1 MELIDNATV
10 HKFHFEGNCQ
20 QTLAGADLGLKTF
33 EVWRLMVA
41 PGNNLPADRHQGEEV
56 VITVRGTGRFI
67 VDGNPVDIWADTTL
81 VIPPGASRQIS
92 NTGSEELVL
101 LLVRGVVPT

>member
-10 HKFHFEGNCQ
+10 HKFHFKGNFQ
-20 QTLAGADLGLKTF
+20 QTLAGADQGLKTF
-33 EVWRLMVA
+33 EVWRLSVA
-41 PGNNLPADRHQGEEV
+41 PGNELPTNRHQSEEV
-56 VITVRGTGRFI
+56 AVTLRGTGRFI
-67 VDGNPVDIWADTTL
+67 VDGNPVDIRVDTTL
-81 VIPPGASRQIS
+81 VIPPGTSRQVA